1 MTMQFTPS
9 NVKIYSAELTNR
21 LGTTL
26 DILPQIKNISI
37 FESIE
42 DPTVFCEV
50 LMEDSIDL
58 WRTFPLNGEEM
69 LSVAFK
75 TPSVDDITSF
85 KFKVFKVK
93 DKVDRV
99 NNKTSTYVMEC
110 VSVESIDAISV
121 GKLNESFNDPI
132 ENIITY
138 ILTKRLNTT
147 KNVFVEKT
155 KGIVPIAIP
164 NLYAFQAINFLKN
177 RAVSADVPN
186 SSYKFYENQHGF
198 HFRTIESLL
207 YTKRNDVGSKEFT
220 YDNSPTITN
229 KDVSARSFRNIV
241 VLNKDNIADSFTN
254 VAKGGYKNVTENFDL
269 ITKQTNRVV
278 VDFAKQTNQF
288 ISSDKISAP
297 FNSQMFFSDL
307 NDKNL
312 KPKTFFGVK
321 DSSQTTNLTPDV
333 VGRKNAYESLFGTV
347 GISVLV
353 YGDSSLT
360 VGETLKLN
368 VPSQKGTTD
377 RGADEAKLAGTYLIT
392 GLRHLISPGG
402 QATHYTAMKLQKMGY
417 ST

>member
-1 MTMQFTPS
+1 
-9 NVKIYSAELTNR
+9 
-21 LGTTL
+21 
-26 DILPQIKNISI
+26 
-37 FESIE
+37 
-42 DPTVFCEV
+42 
-50 LMEDSIDL
+50 
-58 WRTFPLNGEEM
+58 
-69 LSVAFK
+69 
-75 TPSVDDITSF
+75 
-85 KFKVFKVK
+85 
-93 DKVDRV
+93 
-99 NNKTSTYVMEC
+99 MEC

-229 KDVSARSFRNIV
+229 KDVSARSFQNIV

-321 DSSQTTNLTPDV
+321 DSSQTTNLYRDW
-333 VGRKNAYESLFGTV
+333 E
-347 GISVLV
+347 
-353 YGDSSLT
+353 
-360 VGETLKLN
+360 
-368 VPSQKGTTD
+368 TD
-377 RGADEAKLAGTYLIT
+377 RK
-392 GLRHLISPGG
+392 
-402 QATHYTAMKLQKMGY
+402 
-417 ST
+417 STRLNSSHEFVSRMPSSA